1 MHGHCCG
8 RKLGGLGTES
18 RRVRRPACRAGRAR
32 HTAVRAVP
40 RLYPLLPQDP
50 GCENLVTWFE
60 SFAAVH
66 GAPEGAAAG
75 GAQPKKRAAVK
86 TAKRKGGAAGGSEAA
101 AAEKRLR
108 RELAARFSQAT
119 AELQY
124 VGLIKPARRRRGDYV
139 QRTVHQ
145 PAAGL

>member
-1 MHGHCCG
+1 M
-8 RKLGGLGTES
+8 S
-18 RRVRRPACRAGRAR
+18 
-32 HTAVRAVP
+32 
-40 RLYPLLPQDP
+40 
-50 GCENLVTWFE
+50 WFE

-66 GAPEGAAAG
+66 GDAPKA
-75 GAQPKKRAAVK
+75 KRAAVK
-86 TAKRKGGAAGGSEAA
+86 KAKGKGAAAGAEGKAA
-101 AAEKRLR
+101 AAAAKKWR

-124 VGLIKPARRRRGDYV
+124 AGLIKPAKRRRGDFV

>member
-1 MHGHCCG
+1 M
-8 RKLGGLGTES
+8 
-18 RRVRRPACRAGRAR
+18 VA
-32 HTAVRAVP
+32 
-40 RLYPLLPQDP
+40 
-50 GCENLVTWFE
+50 WFE

-66 GAPEGAAAG
+66 GSAAPAGDAKKGKKAAVKSAKGKGKGAAVSGAGAAA
-75 GAQPKKRAAVK
+75 AAADKKR
-86 TAKRKGGAAGGSEAA
+86 
-101 AAEKRLR
+101 R

-124 VGLIKPARRRRGDYV
+124 VGLVKPAKRRRGDFV